1 MSKILAGYL
10 ILIILLSLT
19 PSVQAQQAAS
29 LPKLS
34 DSLDTI
40 MPNDFD
46 TSLETPAGIINAILK
61 YVFVLTGLILFG
73 MLIMGGFQMLAS
85 GGNPKAAEAGKARLT
100 SAILGFLIVFAA
112 YWITQ
117 IVSIIFGIDIL

>member
-1 MSKILAGYL
+1 MSKIL
-10 ILIILLSLT
+10 IFLLSLVIFISLT
-19 PSVQAQQAAS
+19 STIQAQQAAS

-40 MPNDFD
+40 MPSSFD

-100 SAILGFLIVFAA
+100 SALFGFLIIFAA

-117 IVSIIFGIDIL
+117 IVSIIFGINIL